1 MQHRSSASKREVK
14 DSNAHISSQARFLH
28 KGAIKQKNQN
38 AKNHPYSLGLER
50 NNDYGLNV
58 QKSQDNS
65 VHVQNKK
72 KIQPKSAQPLQ
83 NHPLVET
90 KKERQVY
97 PKQRSKSLKDK
108 IDPGQ
113 GYSKWFV
120 AAMNDL
126 RLQWSRSGPIEPLQ
140 AKQYQNNNL
149 VAGTEER
156 KKEANSNDTAKS
168 TTNQMEES
176 KSASITINL

>member
-1 MQHRSSASKREVK
+1 MQHSSSASKREVK
-14 DSNAHISSQARFLH
+14 DSNAHISSQVRFLH

-156 KKEANSNDTAKS
+156 KKEANSNDTAKF
-168 TTNQMEES
+168 TINQIEES